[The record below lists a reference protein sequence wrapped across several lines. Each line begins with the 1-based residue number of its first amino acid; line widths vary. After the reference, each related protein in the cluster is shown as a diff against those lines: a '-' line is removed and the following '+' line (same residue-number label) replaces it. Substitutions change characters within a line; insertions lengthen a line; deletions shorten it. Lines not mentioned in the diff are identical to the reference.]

1 MGGIENFMAD
11 LMHQQVINGHKI
23 SAIVHHP
30 ERESSFSTEYLN
42 DSTVYRIPCLGQ
54 LAYAPISPSFGYYL
68 NNIIKQEQP
77 DVLHIH
83 MPNLSAFWCLF
94 LPIARKTP
102 WVIHW
107 HADVLGAVPDLKIK
121 LLYPFYQL
129 FEKALL
135 KKAKTIIATSS
146 VYFASSIPL
155 QNFKN
160 KVEVIPL
167 GLKRDIGL
175 TPKLQKNQQSDRLNP
190 TILDGLKPDLHLL
203 MVGRL
208 TYYKGHVLIIAA
220 IAKLKLQGVN
230 LSLSIV
236 GGGELSAEISE
247 QIKLLGLSRHVQLLG
262 KLSNE
267 DLAKKLSATDL
278 LCLPSIERTEAFG
291 VVLLEAMRSAKPCLV
306 TDVLGS
312 GMSWVVQHN
321 KTGFVVK
328 HNDVDSLVDK
338 LKYISVNLELLKT
351 YGQNGQERF
360 EKYFSIKAVSHKIS
374 KLYEN
379 MHQ

>member
-1 MGGIENFMAD
+1 
-11 LMHQQVINGHKI
+11 V
-23 SAIVHHP
+23 
-30 ERESSFSTEYLN
+30 
-42 DSTVYRIPCLGQ
+42 
-54 LAYAPISPSFGYYL
+54 
-68 NNIIKQEQP
+68 
-77 DVLHIH
+77 
-83 MPNLSAFWCLF
+83 
-94 LPIARKTP
+94 
-102 WVIHW
+102 
-107 HADVLGAVPDLKIK
+107 
-121 LLYPFYQL
+121 
-129 FEKALL
+129 
-135 KKAKTIIATSS
+135 
-146 VYFASSIPL
+146 
-155 QNFKN
+155 
-160 KVEVIPL
+160 
-167 GLKRDIGL
+167 
-175 TPKLQKNQQSDRLNP
+175 
-190 TILDGLKPDLHLL
+190 
-203 MVGRL
+203 
-208 TYYKGHVLIIAA
+208 
-220 IAKLKLQGVN
+220 
-230 LSLSIV
+230 
-236 GGGELSAEISE
+236 SAEISE